1 MPTAI
6 ASTTTSERDR
16 EKKYYYCF
24 GPSKKTRKNGA
35 TDSSGDQEERFS
47 RIPVANL
54 DQKIETSLVRNK
66 TKLKFRFGQR
76 GYECFFFGVGPLYAK
91 KNCYC
96 DGEAK
101 LVSLV
106 KKHRQR
112 SHQATIPLTEGELV
126 AIDFL
131 GKN

>member
-1 MPTAI
+1 M
-6 ASTTTSERDR
+6 
-16 EKKYYYCF
+16 
-24 GPSKKTRKNGA
+24 
-35 TDSSGDQEERFS
+35 
-47 RIPVANL
+47 
-54 DQKIETSLVRNK
+54 
-66 TKLKFRFGQR
+66 
-76 GYECFFFGVGPLYAK
+76 K

-96 DGEAK
+96 DGGVE

-112 SHQATIPLTEGELV
+112 SYQATIPLTEGELV